1 MSKTA
6 ATFDMVQQS
15 AILTLKECDPVEGC
29 IFKRLSI
36 FQQMTTKKFGQNVED
51 EYLLRWPFYST
62 WTQSS
67 KEK

>member
-1 MSKTA
+1 MSETA

-15 AILTLKECDPVEGC
+15 SIPTLKTQKECDPVEGC

-62 WTQSS
+62 
-67 KEK
+67 